1 MSSSAFSEAALA
13 SLEAK
18 PDLPLNPAASA
29 SCSRSLPDYVERV
42 ARAFVAPEL
51 EAVRCISVASSDGGL
66 TTLYE
71 YGSQASESIVLLP
84 PYGMTFVL
92 VARLARLLAKRHHV
106 VIWESKGSPDA
117 SVAVSDADFSLSS
130 QAAQFA
136 RIVEARR
143 LHEVHFVGWC
153 QAAQIASYAVSHGLV
168 GAKSM
173 SWIAPAG
180 FGYSLLPSE
189 FDRCALPVY
198 LEIERQGL
206 TYAEKFRRVLDKHAL
221 VTATEANIAEK
232 LTMLHLADAQ
242 ATHVFSRYMRAYEE
256 NKAVAKLTLPA
267 AVGSVPTLVMH
278 SRDDTFSHFSESVQI
293 AKKHSSVRLQL
304 LENGGHLQVF
314 NAPPAIAAHIL
325 GFVDSVGQNL
335 DDRGAEAAASP
346 LS

>member
-1 MSSSAFSEAALA
+1 MSSGALA
-13 SLEAK
+13 QLAHALEAG
-18 PDLPLNPAASA
+18 PDLSSTSTASA
-29 SCSRSLPDYVERV
+29 TCPRSLPDYVERV
-42 ARAFVAPEL
+42 DRAFVSLEL
-51 EAVRCISVASSDGGL
+51 EDVRCLSVATSDGGL

-71 YGSQASESIVLLP
+71 YGTEAGESIVLLP
-84 PYGMTFVL
+84 PYGMTFIL

-117 SVAVSDADFSLSS
+117 SATVSDADFGLSS
-130 QAAQFA
+130 QAARFA
-136 RIVEARR
+136 RIIEARR

-168 GAKSM
+168 RAKSM

-206 TYAEKFRRVLDKHAL
+206 DYAEKFRRVLDKHAL
-221 VTATEANIAEK
+221 APATEAIVAEK

-256 NKAVAKLTLPA
+256 NKAVAKNTLPA
-267 AVGSVPTLVMH
+267 AVDSVPTLAMH

-293 AKKHSSVRLQL
+293 AKKHPSVRLQL
-304 LENGGHLQVF
+304 LESGGHLQVF
-314 NAPPAIAAHIL
+314 NSPTAIVAHIL
-325 GFVDSVGQNL
+325 GFIDLVGKNVDAP
-335 DDRGAEAAASP
+335 GAEGSASQ